1 MGPSTKMTVSNVM
14 VRQQAAMYLRVRS
27 QRGSSLPVKIHQLC
41 RRHQRADAGRKDV
54 GVLGVKEEHL
64 LFAPVPAHGQGNG
77 LCAHDEQVQSD
88 GEHAAGSVSEFF
100 HDIFPITKPSPP
112 MPFSIASFSERGRP
126 SPNREFH
133 LSAEASPLERGGSA
147 QALTERV
154 LFTLRC

>member
-88 GEHAAGSVSEFF
+88 GAQPAGSVSKFF
-100 HDIFPITKPSPP
+100 S
-112 MPFSIASFSERGRP
+112 
-126 SPNREFH
+126 
-133 LSAEASPLERGGSA
+133 
-147 QALTERV
+147 
-154 LFTLRC
+154 

>member
-77 LCAHDEQVQSD
+77 LCAHDEQFKAMESTRQAVSANFFMISFLLQNPLRQCLSALPASPK
-88 GEHAAGSVSEFF
+88 GGGLRQTENFISVL
-100 HDIFPITKPSPP
+100 KP
-112 MPFSIASFSERGRP
+112 RP
-126 SPNREFH
+126 SREV
-133 LSAEASPLERGGSA
+133 AARK
-147 QALTERV
+147 R
-154 LFTLRC
+154 